1 MAGSIIFSHFW
12 PRRLACLCA
21 PCVAWP
27 LLLPSFSLSSSF
39 SLLLFLSV
47 LDEKYV
53 DYKTACEF
61 MKVESLET
69 RRTNLCLK
77 FALKC
82 LKSEKFKDFFEV
94 NSSKDCYQFRDT
106 ETFYIP
112 FASTTRYQKSSKIYL
127 TSLLNKHFK
136 TNDH

>member
-1 MAGSIIFSHFW
+1 MLTQDDSDDIERVQKIV
-12 PRRLACLCA
+12 LK
-21 PCVAWP
+21 V
-27 LLLPSFSLSSSF
+27 
-39 SLLLFLSV
+39 V

-53 DYKTACEF
+53 DYQTACET

-94 NSSKDCYQFRDT
+94 NSSKDCYQFRNT
-106 ETFYIP
+106 EYFIP
-112 FASTTRYQKSSKIYL
+112 EISQDL
-127 TSLLNKHFK
+127 TNLSPEQTL
-136 TNDH
+136 